1 MTLEFSV
8 LMVTYDGEDEHR
20 LERCLQSIESQTLLP
35 TETVI
40 CLDGKIRDSL
50 LNVINN
56 YISKIHIK
64 VIQNNK
70 SSLAE
75 NLNIGLQNCT
85 YDFIV
90 RCDSDDISLP
100 NRFEEHIN
108 LLRNFEF
115 DVVSANSIE
124 IYKDKKR
131 IKKIP
136 YGVIK
141 KDLVYRYFRN
151 PVNHNVCAFKKESIK
166 KFMYPNGRMED
177 FRLWTFLLN
186 NNFKIYNQDKELLI
200 ADVNDLG
207 SRRIGEDY
215 RKAEIKL
222 FLLNFKQNNFHGKFL
237 ALLAFILR
245 YPLRFKI
252 SKIVLNNIYKLI
264 RN

>member
-8 LMVTYDGEDEHR
+8 LMVTYDGEDELR

-35 TETVI
+35 KETVI
-40 CLDGKIRDSL
+40 CLDGKIRESL
-50 LNVINN
+50 LKVIEK
-56 YISKIHIK
+56 YISRIFIK
-64 VIQNNK
+64 VIQNKK
-70 SSLAE
+70 STLAE
-75 NLNIGLQNCT
+75 NLNIGLENCS

-108 LLRNFEF
+108 LLRNFDF
-115 DVVSANSIE
+115 DLVSANSIE
-124 IYKDKKR
+124 IYKNKKR
-131 IKKIP
+131 IKNIP
-136 YGVIK
+136 HGLIN

-151 PVNHNVCAFKKESIK
+151 PINHNVCAFRKESIK
-166 KFMYPNGRMED
+166 KYMYPTGRMED
-177 FRLWTFLLN
+177 FRLWTLLLN
-186 NNFKIYNQDKELLI
+186 NNLKIYNQNKELLI

-222 FLLNFKQNNFHGKFL
+222 FLLNFKQNSFRSKFF

-252 SKIVLNNIYKLI
+252 SKIVLNYIYKLI